1 MARARRVDRAS
12 ERISRF
18 MDGSMKLS
26 ELTDAERSALR
37 LPIYQAAVR
46 LLEMPRSRVK
56 ASAESLPEEVRDL
69 VREEYK
75 RLYRVR
81 RL

>member
-1 MARARRVDRAS
+1 MVRSGRVDRAS
-12 ERISRF
+12 ERIMRF
-18 MDGSMKLS
+18 LDGSMKLS

-46 LLEMPRSRVK
+46 LLEMPRWRVK
-56 ASAESLPEEVRDL
+56 EAAELLPEEVRDL

-75 RLYRVR
+75 RLYMMR